1 MPLASHP
8 RLSGTLP
15 LAVVLSAI
23 AGYADTH
30 VFLNVTRVFIANM
43 SGNLVL
49 LGIAIGETRW
59 TATAR
64 FVTAILAFVA
74 GIATASRVHDR
85 RRRSDRRVRPDLV
98 LAVEAALLLFVM
110 VWVAAIGPDEDVGAR
125 IIVYPA
131 LIAGAFAMGM
141 QNAALLRV
149 GAVAVATT
157 YASGSVARLG
167 SEGALAFGA
176 AHPEEATPHRRAVRV
191 LGAMI
196 VAYVAGAAVAA
207 WAGRAPAWLLVPVV
221 SLLVVALVTHRRLDR
236 PELDEDSE
244 AEAEGL

>member
-1 MPLASHP
+1 MPLASNP

-15 LAVVLSAI
+15 LAVALTAI

-30 VFLNVTRVFIANM
+30 VFLYVTRVFIANM

-49 LGIAIGETRW
+49 LGIAIGEGRW

-64 FVTAILAFVA
+64 FVTAIVAFVV

-85 RRRSDRRVRPDLV
+85 RRRSGQQLRPDLV
-98 LAVEAALLLFVM
+98 LIVEAGMLLFVM
-110 VWVAAIGPDEDVGAR
+110 IWVAATGPDTDVGAR

-131 LIAGAFAMGM
+131 LVAGAFAMGM

-149 GAVAVATT
+149 GAVAIATT

-176 AHPEEATPHRRAVRV
+176 ARPGEATPHRRAVRV
-191 LGAMI
+191 LGTMI
-196 VAYVAGAAVAA
+196 LAYVAGAAVAA
-207 WAGRAPAWLLVPVV
+207 WAGRAPAWLLVPVGG
-221 SLLVVALVTHRRLDR
+221 LLVVALVTHRRLDH
-236 PELDEDSE
+236 PGVDGDSE
-244 AEAEGL
+244 AEAESL